1 MGSVICDGCQV
12 GTGCFIGAGSLLPA
26 NAVIPDNKLAFG
38 SPAKVIKDT
47 TENQRIF
54 TKAAVEIYQDL
65 CDRYNTTFQLIDNI
79 DKLYKK

>member
-1 MGSVICDGCQV
+1 V

-26 NAVIPDNKLAFG
+26 NAVIPDNKLALG

-47 TENQRIF
+47 TENQQAF
-54 TKAAVEIYQDL
+54 TKMAVEIYQNL
-65 CDRYNTTFQLIDNI
+65 CDRYHKSFQRIEDI